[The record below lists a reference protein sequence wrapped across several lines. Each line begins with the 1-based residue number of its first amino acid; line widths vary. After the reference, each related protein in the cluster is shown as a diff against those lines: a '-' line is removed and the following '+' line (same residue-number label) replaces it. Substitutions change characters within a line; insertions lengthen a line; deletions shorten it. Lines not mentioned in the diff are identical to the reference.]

1 MIDFVPLESYTPLF
15 YHFLLVIVFFTWLES
30 KYRNLTGESNLVQKN
45 VLGIVLLIV
54 IIPYMGL
61 RPISGTYFGDTST
74 YASLFNEYANGIAS
88 NVTIK
93 DFGFI
98 TFSKICASIMDVHMY
113 FLFCAFLFI
122 YPLALASKKIFG
134 AYWFYAFLM
143 LLCSFSFWGA
153 GVNGVRSGIATS
165 FLILA
170 FAYREKKIMMG
181 VLLFLAFS
189 FHNSMLLPIIAF
201 FSTLFYNDSKKLLYF
216 WLLCIPLSLA
226 AGGFFETIFDVL
238 GFNDRAAGYLTDE
251 ADDQFSRIGFR
262 WDFLLYSATA
272 VYAGWYFIFH
282 KKFEDKFYRQLF
294 NTYLIAN
301 GFWILVIRASFSNRF
316 AYLSWFIMGVII
328 VYPFL
333 KMQFFNKQNKV
344 LGNVIFL
351 YFAFTYILT
360 VILAK

>member
-1 MIDFVPLESYTPLF
+1 MIDFIPLEYYTPIY
-15 YHFLLVIVFFTWLES
+15 YHTLLLIVIFTWLES
-30 KYRNLTGESNLVQKN
+30 RYRNLEGYENLSQKSI
-45 VLGIVLLIV
+45 LGMILLLV
-54 IIPYMGL
+54 MIPYMGL

-74 YASLFNEYANGIAS
+74 YAALFNDYSSGVFDS
-88 NVTIK
+88 VSIK
-93 DFGFI
+93 DFGFVI
-98 TFSKICASIMDVHMY
+98 FTKICSAIMDVHIY
-113 FLFCAFLFI
+113 LLLCAFLFV
-122 YPLALASKKIFG
+122 YPLMLASKKLFG
-134 AYWFYAFLM
+134 AYWFYSFLM
-143 LLCSFSFWGA
+143 LICSLSFWGA
-153 GVNGVRSGIATS
+153 GVNGVRSGIGTS

-170 FAYREKKIMMG
+170 FAYKDKKVLMAS
-181 VLLFLAFS
+181 LLFLAFS
-189 FHNSMLLPIIAF
+189 FHSSMLLPIIAF
-201 FSTLFYNDSKKLLYF
+201 FATLFYNDTKKIMYF
-216 WLLCIPLSLA
+216 WFLCIPLSLA

-251 ADDQFSRIGFR
+251 VDELFSRVGFR

-282 KKFEDKFYRQLF
+282 KKFEDEFYRQLF

-301 GFWILVIRASFSNRF
+301 AFWILVIRASFSNRF
-316 AYLSWFIMGVII
+316 AYLSWFIMGIII

-351 YFAFTYILT
+351 YFAFTYILN